1 MITVR
6 VPATTAN
13 LGPGFDCFGLA
24 LGVYATLSFEERSE
38 GFVFEGVD
46 ERYCNEDN
54 LAIRAYYAALE
65 AMKLPRCGLYLKID
79 SDVPVSRGMGSSS
92 SLIIG
97 GLMAANAAHGHVL
110 SHETI
115 LSLATKIEGHPDNVA
130 PALYGGLTVSLME
143 EGQVVSIPCPISDT
157 VKVCLLVP
165 DFELS
170 TAKARSVLPSEVPH
184 KDAVY
189 NVSHAAVLL
198 RALETGN
205 MPAISLALR
214 DKLHQ
219 PYRFSLID
227 EAETLKAAAF
237 ENGAAAFAISG
248 AGPTLLCLHDKA
260 DFAIRMEEAVK
271 TCTHHWRVLS
281 PTIDTTGASVI

>member
-24 LGVYATLSFEERSE
+24 LGVYATLTFEERAD

-46 ERYCNEDN
+46 ERYCNEEN
-54 LAIRAYYAALE
+54 LAVRAYFAALDQ
-65 AMKLPRCGLYLKID
+65 MGLPRCGLYLKID
-79 SDVPVSRGMGSSS
+79 SEVPVSRGMGSSS

-97 GLMAANAAHGHVL
+97 GLMAANAAHGSAL
-110 SHETI
+110 SRESI
-115 LSLATKIEGHPDNVA
+115 LMLATKIEGHPDNVA

-143 EGQVVSIPCPISDT
+143 GGQVVSIPCPLADNIR
-157 VKVCLLVP
+157 VCLLVP

-170 TAKARSVLPSEVPH
+170 TAKARGVLPPAVPH

-198 RALETGN
+198 RALETGD
-205 MPAISLALR
+205 MTAISLALR

-219 PYRFSLID
+219 PYRFGLID
-227 EAETLKAAAF
+227 EADVLEAAAF

-248 AGPTLLCLHDKA
+248 AGPTLLCVHDSEG
-260 DFAIRMEEAVK
+260 FAERMAAAVQG
-271 TCTHHWRVLS
+271 CRHHWRVLS
-281 PTIDTTGASVI
+281 PAIDTSGATVL